1 MSRLTAALA
10 TLRANWRCA
19 LCDTYN
25 TPTDRACISCGS
37 GPQ

>member
-10 TLRANWRCA
+10 TLRANWRCS

-25 TPTDRACISCGS
+25 APTDTVCHTCG
-37 GPQ
+37 GPS